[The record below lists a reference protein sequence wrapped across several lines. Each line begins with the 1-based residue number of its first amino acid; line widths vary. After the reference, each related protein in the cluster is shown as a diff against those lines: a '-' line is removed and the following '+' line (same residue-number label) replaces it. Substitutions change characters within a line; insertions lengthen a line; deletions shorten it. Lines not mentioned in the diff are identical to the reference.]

1 MSIEFKKELNPEQYL
16 AATSDSKYLR
26 IIAGAGTGK
35 TRTLTYRLA
44 YLITRGDL
52 LPNQIAAITFTNKAA
67 KEMAERVNKLL
78 SDRCIGIAYSPTICT
93 FHSFCLRFLRGQLTS
108 HYSDFKP
115 NFSIAD
121 EDDQKSIFKK
131 IGEEM
136 GYLMSDDLFK
146 EAIGIVHR
154 LKSHG
159 YKYDGNYFIKEES
172 KEGLVYNVFK
182 SYQNKLAERNMLD
195 FDDILIFTKEI
206 LENDKRVRDYYS
218 MRYKVFMIDEFQD
231 TDKLQYD
238 IVRLFMNSECEL
250 CVVGDPDQTIYT
262 WRGADDSLITSQLAK
277 DFHPLKTISLIR
289 NYRSDQNILDVANK
303 LIANNPDREDKSL
316 IANSS
321 MPGEKVH
328 FLSYDDE
335 EQQAFF
341 IAKQISRWVSSG
353 EKRYSDI
360 ALIYRSNYMSRA
372 VETMFKRFS
381 IPYDIYGGIRF
392 YEREEVKSAL
402 AYLRVLINPYDDLSF
417 SRLIKFPRLGIGDVS
432 FEKLEL
438 EAKSRGL
445 AMVDYIVSSYPELP
459 LNKTVIAK
467 LSNFV
472 SAYKR
477 AKEKLNKKTP
487 VIEDNVKIVDDYFNE
502 SGLINY
508 YEEIDKK
515 EAKEGESG
523 ERVSNIHELVSD
535 YQAYLKRAFSVDDE
549 EEMPFSLSGFL
560 LNVVLLSAQD
570 DIVDDDKV
578 LLMTGHVAKGLEF
591 NTVFAISLVDGLFPT
606 NHAIQDASSKKIEEE
621 RRLLYVILTRAKK
634 SLYITTYR
642 GMRYGGQDN
651 LPSRFLPEIDFVPEN
666 YEVKHSF
673 KMTYQGSYIKTDKA
687 SIKSPSSNVFSNRYS
702 AIKAPNISHLKKANS
717 SSDVEY
723 NVGDKIAH
731 TSFGLG
737 VVTRTEGKY
746 IYVEFENIGEKKLVK
761 GFPLFK
767 KVE

>member
-78 SDRCIGIAYSPTICT
+78 SDCCIGIAYSPTICT

-154 LKSHG
+154 LKSQG

-277 DFHPLKTISLIR
+277 DFHPLKTVSLIR

-467 LSNFV
+467 LFNFV

>member
-1 MSIEFKKELNPEQYL
+1 MNIEFKKELNPEQYL

-115 NFSIAD
+115 SFSIAD

-154 LKSHG
+154 LKSQG

-277 DFHPLKTISLIR
+277 DFHPLKTVSLIR

-303 LIANNPDREDKSL
+303 LIANNPNREDKSL

-467 LSNFV
+467 LANFV

-477 AKEKLNKKTP
+477 TKEKLNKKTP

>member
-154 LKSHG
+154 LKSQG

-206 LENDKRVRDYYS
+206 LENDRRVRDYYS

-487 VIEDNVKIVDDYFNE
+487 VIEENVKIVDDYFNE

-687 SIKSPSSNVFSNRYS
+687 SIKSLSSNVFSNRYS

>member
-154 LKSHG
+154 LKSQG

-182 SYQNKLAERNMLD
+182 SYQNKLVERNMLD

-277 DFHPLKTISLIR
+277 DFHPLKTVSLIR
-289 NYRSDQNILDVANK
+289 NYRSNQNILDVANK

-445 AMVDYIVSSYPELP
+445 AIVDYIVSSYPELP

>member
-154 LKSHG
+154 LKSQG

-182 SYQNKLAERNMLD
+182 SYQNKLVERNMLD

-218 MRYKVFMIDEFQD
+218 
-231 TDKLQYD
+231 
-238 IVRLFMNSECEL
+238 
-250 CVVGDPDQTIYT
+250 TIYT

-277 DFHPLKTISLIR
+277 DFHPLKTVSLIR
-289 NYRSDQNILDVANK
+289 NYRSNQNILDVANK

-328 FLSYDDE
+328 LLSYDDE

-392 YEREEVKSAL
+392 YEREEVKSVL

-445 AMVDYIVSSYPELP
+445 AIVDYIVSSYPELP
-459 LNKTVIAK
+459 LNKTVIAR
-467 LSNFV
+467 NN
-472 SAYKR
+472 R
-477 AKEKLNKKTP
+477 
-487 VIEDNVKIVDDYFNE
+487 
-502 SGLINY
+502 
-508 YEEIDKK
+508 
-515 EAKEGESG
+515 
-523 ERVSNIHELVSD
+523 IHI
-535 YQAYLKRAFSVDDE
+535 
-549 EEMPFSLSGFL
+549 FL
-560 LNVVLLSAQD
+560 LR
-570 DIVDDDKV
+570 I
-578 LLMTGHVAKGLEF
+578 
-591 NTVFAISLVDGLFPT
+591 
-606 NHAIQDASSKKIEEE
+606 
-621 RRLLYVILTRAKK
+621 
-634 SLYITTYR
+634 
-642 GMRYGGQDN
+642 
-651 LPSRFLPEIDFVPEN
+651 
-666 YEVKHSF
+666 
-673 KMTYQGSYIKTDKA
+673 IK
-687 SIKSPSSNVFSNRYS
+687 YS
-702 AIKAPNISHLKKANS
+702 ANNNPTAEVTAP
-717 SSDVEY
+717 
-723 NVGDKIAH
+723 
-731 TSFGLG
+731 
-737 VVTRTEGKY
+737 
-746 IYVEFENIGEKKLVK
+746 
-761 GFPLFK
+761 
-767 KVE
+767 